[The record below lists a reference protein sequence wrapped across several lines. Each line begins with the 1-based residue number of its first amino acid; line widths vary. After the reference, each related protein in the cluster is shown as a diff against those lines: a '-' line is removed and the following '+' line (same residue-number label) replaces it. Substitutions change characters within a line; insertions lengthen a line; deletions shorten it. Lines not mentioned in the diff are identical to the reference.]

1 MFGISVGQGSR
12 NRLSPPRTGQV
23 STQPETRGG
32 IAFVVIGAMLAEGL
46 TVFVV
51 DFCVPKSFRRFAA
64 AQNLVSGDSCRWCF
78 EKPTWMATVA
88 MGAVHARLG

>member
-51 DFCVPKSFRRFAA
+51 DFCVPKSFRR
-64 AQNLVSGDSCRWCF
+64 WCF